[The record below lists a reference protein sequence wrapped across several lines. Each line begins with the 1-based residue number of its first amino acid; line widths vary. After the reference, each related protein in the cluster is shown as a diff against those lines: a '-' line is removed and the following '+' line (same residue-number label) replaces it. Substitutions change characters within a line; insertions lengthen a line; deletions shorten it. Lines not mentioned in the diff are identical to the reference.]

1 MAENLI
7 SGSILAR
14 LAKIKVS
21 DFFFFFFTS
30 TRC

>member
-1 MAENLI
+1 MTENLI

-21 DFFFFFFTS
+21 DFFFFRNFYFH
-30 TRC
+30 

>member
-21 DFFFFFFTS
+21 DFFFRNFYFH
-30 TRC
+30 